1 MIKVLITLNI
11 LVFLGWYILPAEFMF
26 YNFLVSWLHLVDG
39 KFWTLITSVFSHKE
53 ALHLFFNMM
62 VLRSF
67 GPFMIEIL
75 GKKRF
80 LAFYFIAG
88 IVASFAHSAV
98 SAFYLHQPELPAL
111 GASGSLAGIILLF
124 SLLFPE
130 EKLLILGLIPV
141 RAIWGA
147 LLFVGIDLWGLVA
160 QSNGGG
166 FQIGHGAHLGGSLCG
181 LVYYLILR
189 KQFRKTIQ

>member
-1 MIKVLITLNI
+1 MIKVLIALNI
-11 LVFLGWYILPAEFMF
+11 LVFLGWYVLPTDFMF
-26 YNFLVSWLHLVDG
+26 YNFLVSWDHLRFG
-39 KFWTLITSVFSHKE
+39 KYWTLITSVFSHNQ
-53 ALHLFFNMM
+53 AFHIFFNMM

-67 GPFMIEIL
+67 GPLMIDLL

-80 LAFYFIAG
+80 ISFYLIAG

-130 EKLLILGLIPV
+130 EKLLIFGIIPV
-141 RAIWGA
+141 KAIWGA
-147 LLFVGIDLWGLVA
+147 LAFVGIDIWGLIA
-160 QSNGGG
+160 QSHGGG

-181 LVYYLILR
+181 LIYFLILR
-189 KQFRKTIQ
+189 NKYFNKTV